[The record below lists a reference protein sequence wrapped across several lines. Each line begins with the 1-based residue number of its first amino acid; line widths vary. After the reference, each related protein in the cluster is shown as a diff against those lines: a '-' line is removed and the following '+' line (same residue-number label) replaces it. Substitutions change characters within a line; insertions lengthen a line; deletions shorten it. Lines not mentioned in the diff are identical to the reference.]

1 MNKGY
6 KTEKANTMDSVIV
19 RTSLVTL
26 AAVAG
31 FWALL
36 LLVLPFAA
44 PSFCGRAMKSLGND
58 AAATHFYEIAY
69 ERHSDERRLSDYIET
84 AYGAKKY
91 DKVSSLGDDVF
102 NFKDKLSAEN
112 FDIFATYVVESKYNS
127 DDKRGSAEYAVKAGG
142 MALSFAEVTYRSD
155 DEYIGFID
163 FYKNEKNS

>member
-31 FWALL
+31 FLALL

-84 AYGAKKY
+84 AYGAKNTIKFRRSATTFLTS
-91 DKVSSLGDDVF
+91 KT
-102 NFKDKLSAEN
+102 NFRLKTS
-112 FDIFATYVVESKYNS
+112 IFSRLTS
-127 DDKRGSAEYAVKAGG
+127 
-142 MALSFAEVTYRSD
+142 
-155 DEYIGFID
+155 
-163 FYKNEKNS
+163 